1 MRASS
6 PDVVSSYVVM
16 SNMFSD
22 PPDNVIMC
30 PHCSGQLMPSPQ
42 PPSSGPRVRKH
53 SASRLLTSCKSLL
66 NRRSSE
72 SSVSP
77 PRLGQRPGLYDGD
90 VETSDSGA
98 GNREPKTSS
107 GGTRAKIRE
116 SLRSISKGKSKNK
129 PRPQINITFDESF
142 KKLDLRGA
150 ASSGS
155 DMNGGESGSQMSSPT
170 CYQTADSA
178 DTQASSGSGRRV
190 SKVSLMISRWEAG
203 VRPEDDHLLSPGDQ
217 PDTASS
223 RLSCGSTT
231 SSDASSAQNTS
242 NHDQTVSSD
251 PSSEGREPPEQK
263 RERKLKEAAREIMT
277 SEKTYV
283 EVLRLISNDFKTF
296 VENKIND
303 TKKNIIPLPEFQK
316 IFKNFPHLLM
326 FNEELLQDFEDR
338 IENWD
343 TNPKIADVIK
353 KKGPFLKLYKT
364 YVDEFDNLRVHF
376 SKCCESYK
384 DFKTTLQ
391 EFESLPKCQNL
402 KLTFFM
408 LKPVQRV
415 PQYKM
420 LLENY
425 FKYLPEESIDFED
438 TVDALKVVASVAEHC
453 NDSLHSGVSH
463 CWTISGLNYIFFF

>member
-1 MRASS
+1 
-6 PDVVSSYVVM
+6 
-16 SNMFSD
+16 MFSE
-22 PPDNVIMC
+22 PDHVLMC
-30 PHCSGQLMPSPQ
+30 PHCSGHPMPSPR
-42 PPSSGPRVRKH
+42 PPTSSHRVRKS
-53 SASRLLTSCKSLL
+53 SASRLLTSCKSVL

-90 VETSDSGA
+90 VETSDSGP
-98 GNREPKTSS
+98 GTKQPMTSS
-107 GGTRAKIRE
+107 GGTRAKIRD
-116 SLRSISKGKSKNK
+116 SLKSIGKGKNKHK

-142 KKLDLRGA
+142 KKVDLRGA
-150 ASSGS
+150 ASGA
-155 DMNGGESGSQMSSPT
+155 DMNTESGSQMSSPT

-178 DTQASSGSGRRV
+178 ETQASSSGSEKVKR
-190 SKVSLMISRWEAG
+190 SPKVSLMISRWEAG
-203 VRPEDDHLLSPGDQ
+203 VRLEDDNLLSPGDQ
-217 PDTASS
+217 ADSSS

-231 SSDASSAQNTS
+231 SSDTSSAQNTS
-242 NHDQTVSSD
+242 NHDQTVTSE
-251 PSSEGREPPEQK
+251 PSSGEQEPPEQK

-283 EVLRLISNDFKTF
+283 EVLRLIANDFKTF

-303 TKKNIIPLPEFQK
+303 TKKNIIPLPDFQK

-364 YVDEFDNLRVHF
+364 YVDEFDNLRLHF
-376 SKCCESYK
+376 NKCCDIHK
-384 DFKTTLQ
+384 DFKTTLK

-425 FKYLPEESIDFED
+425 FKYLPEDSVDFED

-453 NDSLHSGVSH
+453 NDSLHSGVSY
-463 CWTISGLNYIFFF
+463 CQAQVQVQVPGQVQVRSKVRSKRSKD

>member
-1 MRASS
+1 MNSS
-6 PDVVSSYVVM
+6 VVM

-22 PPDNVIMC
+22 DHPDNDPDNVLMC
-30 PHCSGQLMPSPQ
+30 SHCSGHPMPSPR
-42 PPSSGPRVRKH
+42 PPSSGHKVRKN
-53 SASRLLTSCKSLL
+53 SASRLLTSCKSIL

-98 GNREPKTSS
+98 GTREPMTST

-116 SLRSISKGKSKNK
+116 SLKSIGKGKKHK
-129 PRPQINITFDESF
+129 QRPQINITFDESF
-142 KKLDLRGA
+142 KKLELRGA
-150 ASSGS
+150 ASGS
-155 DMNGGESGSQMSSPT
+155 DMNGDSGSQMSSPT
-170 CYQTADSA
+170 NYQTADSA
-178 DTQASSGSGRRV
+178 DTQTSSGSGKVKR
-190 SKVSLMISRWEAG
+190 SAKVSVMISRWEAG
-203 VRPEDDHLLSPGDQ
+203 GRLEDDHLLSPGDQ
-217 PDTASS
+217 PDSSS

-231 SSDASSAQNTS
+231 SSDMSSAHNTS
-242 NHDQTVSSD
+242 NHDQTVTSD
-251 PSSEGREPPEQK
+251 PSTIGDQEPPEQK

-303 TKKNIIPLPEFQK
+303 TNKNIIPLPEFQK
-316 IFKNFPHLLM
+316 IFKNFPHLLI
-326 FNEELLQDFEDR
+326 FNEELLRDFEDR

-364 YVDEFDNLRVHF
+364 YVDEFDHLRVHF
-376 SKCCESYK
+376 NKCCRTYK
-384 DFKTTLQ
+384 EFQTTLK

-402 KLTFFM
+402 RVTDYM

-425 FKYLPEESIDFED
+425 FKYLPEDSIDFED
-438 TVDALKVVASVAEHC
+438 TVDALKVVADVAEHC
-453 NDSLHSGVSH
+453 NDSLHSGVKS
-463 CWTISGLNYIFFF
+463 W

>member
-1 MRASS
+1 M
-6 PDVVSSYVVM
+6 
-16 SNMFSD
+16 
-22 PPDNVIMC
+22 
-30 PHCSGQLMPSPQ
+30 
-42 PPSSGPRVRKH
+42 
-53 SASRLLTSCKSLL
+53 
-66 NRRSSE
+66 
-72 SSVSP
+72 SP

-116 SLRSISKGKSKNK
+116 SLRSISKSKNK

-203 VRPEDDHLLSPGDQ
+203 VRPEDDHLLSPGDL